1 MIKGTHMIKFKDV
14 ISYKMQENSD
24 IFLFCL
30 DKIKI
35 YKVDAKYLET
45 VRALSEGCCE
55 ECIDSNLID
64 FFLSNDLVIS
74 N

>member
-14 ISYKMQENSD
+14 ISYQMQENSD

-30 DKIKI
+30 EKIKI
-35 YKVDAKYLET
+35 YKVDAKYFET